1 MNLVTEAATVPV
13 VPTLMPK
20 RSYNQYCA
28 LANALDRVGQ
38 RWTLLVVRQLMTGPK
53 RFKDLLGGLPGIGT
67 NLLSDRLRQLEEDG
81 ILARATLPAPAA
93 SAVYELTEIGRGLE
107 PAVLALAQ
115 WGRPFLGA
123 PRKGEAFQPTW
134 ILVAMKS
141 VFRPEAAHGIRETYE
156 YRIDGEVFHVRI
168 EDGTVEV
175 GQGPGWQPVFVFISD
190 AQTFLRVGTGQLDPE
205 AAIGSGALKLEG
217 SWEAFMR
224 SFEIFGVAAGTEE
237 R

>member
-53 RFKDLLGGLPGIGT
+53 RFKDLLKGLPGIGT

-93 SAVYELTEIGRGLE
+93 SAVY
-107 PAVLALAQ
+107 
-115 WGRPFLGA
+115 
-123 PRKGEAFQPTW
+123 
-134 ILVAMKS
+134 
-141 VFRPEAAHGIRETYE
+141 
-156 YRIDGEVFHVRI
+156 
-168 EDGTVEV
+168 
-175 GQGPGWQPVFVFISD
+175 
-190 AQTFLRVGTGQLDPE
+190 
-205 AAIGSGALKLEG
+205 
-217 SWEAFMR
+217 
-224 SFEIFGVAAGTEE
+224 
-237 R
+237 